1 MALDKLKIIN
11 AGLLQVGAAKLSSLD
26 DDTKSARLA
35 SDMYEFCLLEVFDM
49 NVDWKFAIARK
60 ELAQLSDDP
69 AFGTYDHQYVIPA
82 GCRRV
87 LSMCDE
93 DGDKLEYAHKREV
106 YVDNAN
112 NQTDVILTSE
122 DTVYIK
128 FIILRTNEASYPA
141 WFAKL
146 ISDKISMMLA
156 EPMKQRTEIYNKL
169 RFIWDM
175 DLDAAKS
182 GNGAWGGDDV
192 VNGKNINLG
201 NNDVLDAPLAGY
213 NDYTDRPEVLDE

>member
-1 MALDKLKIIN
+1 MALNKLKIVN
-11 AGLLQVGAAKLSSLD
+11 AGLLQTGSAKLSSLED
-26 DDTKSARLA
+26 DSKAARLA
-35 SDMYEFCLLEVFDM
+35 SDMYEFCLLEVVDM
-49 NVDWKFAIARK
+49 AVDWKFLTARK

-69 AFGTYDHQYVIPA
+69 AFGSYDHQYAVPA

-87 LSMCDE
+87 LAMCDKN
-93 DGDKLEYAHKREV
+93 GDKLEYAYSREV
-106 YVDNAN
+106 YVDSSN
-112 NQTDVILTSE
+112 NQTDVILTSQ

-169 RFIWDM
+169 RFVWDM
-175 DLDAAKS
+175 DLNSAKA
-182 GNGAWGGDDV
+182 GNGAWGGDEV
-192 VNGKNINLG
+192 VNGKNINRG
-201 NNDVLDAPLAGY
+201 NKDVINAPLEGSGLY
-213 NDYTDRPEVLDE
+213 PDRPEVLY